1 MAISGPSEAALG
13 LVNASPP
20 SSIEYDK
27 TAAFTEGSVVGG
39 PQKALQ
45 QIGEGLHA
53 HLAAHIATLGV
64 GININSAG

>member
-20 SSIEYDK
+20 STIEYSK
-27 TAAFTEGSVVGG
+27 VAAFAEGAATFNATKDLS
-39 PQKALQ
+39 